1 LYRVY
6 HKHDYTFNVK
16 HIHMSKITNMAAGD
30 IARLQRILHK
40 ALELN
45 VKGNRPK
52 G

>member
-1 LYRVY
+1 
-6 HKHDYTFNVK
+6 
-16 HIHMSKITNMAAGD
+16 MSKITNMAAGD